1 MGRNKRKHTSRN
13 DKKNDNEGGRKKRGK
28 NEVTSEQGDDEGPT
42 PDAEDVEQK
51 MRVRKKKGKKEVTS
65 EQGDDEE
72 PIPDADDVEQQ
83 MRDTLEEA
91 GIMGVDRVIEYCE
104 EEQMQINEI
113 FDLGSS
119 KEIAEE
125 IGIKKGDAIR
135 LRRCSQRMFK
145 TRTRTLSKTKVHPS
159 NFRLETKYWFS
170 KGSRN
175 LNSPERD
182 WLKEKI
188 KSQLDAQKV
197 HRMTSYHALD
207 TDQAHSYKSL
217 PAPP

>member
-1 MGRNKRKHTSRN
+1 MGREKRKHTSRN
-13 DKKNDNEGGRKKRGK
+13 DEKNDNEEGRKKRGK
-28 NEVTSEQGDDEGPT
+28 NEVTSEQGDDE
-42 PDAEDVEQK
+42 
-51 MRVRKKKGKKEVTS
+51 
-65 EQGDDEE
+65 E
-72 PIPDADDVEQQ
+72 PMQDADDVEQQ
-83 MRDTLEEA
+83 MRDALKEA
-91 GIMGVDRVIEYCE
+91 GIMGVDRVIEHCE

-125 IGIKKGDAIR
+125 IGMKKGDAMR

-145 TRTRTLSKTKVHPS
+145 TKRTLSKTKVHPS
-159 NFRLETKYWFS
+159 NFRLETKCWFA

-207 TDQAHSYKSL
+207 TDQACCFVRAHGH
-217 PAPP
+217 